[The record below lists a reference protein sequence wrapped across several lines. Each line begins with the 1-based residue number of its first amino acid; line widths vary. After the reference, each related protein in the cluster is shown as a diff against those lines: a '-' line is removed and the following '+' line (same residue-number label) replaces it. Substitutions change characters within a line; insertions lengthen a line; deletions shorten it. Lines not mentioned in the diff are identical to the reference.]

1 MASLSPEDNDMNPI
15 QRLMDLCFDCNFELR
30 YHDCHRL
37 SSLPPNYNACVTVN
51 GVEIH
56 GRGKTMQQAK
66 EKAATQMLAYLEGR
80 SLNEEEPVKE
90 KKNAI
95 SKGDPKN
102 RQIWLQHPCSQ
113 LQDM

>member
-15 QRLMDLCFDCNFELR
+15 QRLMDLCVDKSFELR

-51 GVEIH
+51 GVKVQ
-56 GRGKTMQQAK
+56 GRGKTMQTAK
-66 EKAATQMLAYLEGR
+66 EEAANQMLAYLEAR
-80 SLNEEEPVKE
+80 SWNQEPVKE

-102 RQIWLQHPCSQ
+102 REIWLQHPCSQ